1 MSGDIL
7 RLKSAKHYSE
17 DGKSSAT
24 IKVEEGRVIVCAI
37 LGDEPARNPDEPFDI
52 VAAMAR
58 IGWQPI
64 PVEDGDQPAVADL
77 GLREYE
83 GSP

>member
-7 RLKSAKHYSE
+7 RLKSATHYLE

-24 IKVEEGRVIVCAI
+24 IKVAAGRVIVCAI
-37 LGDEPARNPDEPFDI
+37 LGDEPAKNPGEPFDI

-64 PVEDGDQPAVADL
+64 PAS
-77 GLREYE
+77 E
-83 GSP
+83 GNDKGENAT